1 MAYGNFKELTIRTD
15 FDKTLHDK
23 AFNIAKNP
31 KYDGCQCGLASM
43 VYKSFDKKTSGS
55 GIQNKN
61 ISNQYLFDLACVAK
75 VSDHMQELA
84 EELHKSVI
92 RIFKKRKVPFVDNI

>member
-15 FDKTLHDK
+15 FDKILHDK

-61 ISNQYLFDLACVAK
+61 ISNQYLFDLAYVAK
-75 VSDHMQELA
+75 VSDRKQELA
-84 EELHKSVI
+84 EELTNQLLEYS
-92 RIFKKRKVPFVDNI
+92 RKEKYLL